1 MEFTG
6 KVAGVGKDYLTNKWQ
21 ITFTVN
27 EEEALTG
34 LQEIKDKERLTVKA
48 NPYRKKRSK
57 DANAL
62 LWACLGDIAA
72 ALRAD
77 KWDIYLRM
85 LKRYGKYT
93 YICAKPEVVEAVK
106 AQWRECEELG
116 PISINGAEAVQLICY
131 FGSSTYNSAEFSILL
146 DGVIDE
152 MKELGLAIPLS
163 EEVER
168 SLDIWKRNH
177 E

>member
-6 KVAGVGKDYLTNKWQ
+6 KVAGLSKDNLTNKWQ

-27 EEEALTG
+27 EEEALSG
-34 LQEIKDKERLTVKA
+34 VEELNKSERLTIKA
-48 NPYRKKRSK
+48 HPYRKRRSK

-62 LWACLGDIAA
+62 LWACLGDIAV
-72 ALRAD
+72 ALRTD
-77 KWDIYLRM
+77 KWEVYLKM
-85 LKRYGKYT
+85 LRRYGKFT
-93 YICAKPEVVEAVK
+93 YICVKPEVVDAVK
-106 AQWRECEELG
+106 NQWRECEELG
-116 PISINGAEAVQLICY
+116 PISINGTEAVQLICY